1 MQNSQAFTI
10 IYGIPER
17 RQSTKMNTFI
27 TTQGKKKKKIDRTE
41 KESGLC

>member
-27 TTQGKKKKKIDRTE
+27 TTQGKKIDRTE